1 MRGTQY
7 IYNLC
12 IYLDIEYCPEETY
25 VIPDQTNM
33 NPGIQ
38 REPENSGMIVDSHLD
53 SASHYTL
60 GALDQQYNT
69 VQYSTVQ
76 YSTIMLDLRLSLGFS
91 RSQILSSNLYGST
104 FRRKIYFRGEEA
116 RLAFFI
122 LFVHHS

>member
-60 GALDQQYNT
+60 GLGALDQQYNTLQYST

-76 YSTIMLDLRLSLGFS
+76 YSTVQYSTVQYSTVQYSTVKYSTTNYNTKQYRTINY
-91 RSQILSSNLYGST
+91 SS
-104 FRRKIYFRGEEA
+104 
-116 RLAFFI
+116 
-122 LFVHHS
+122 VQ